1 VDFAN
6 SASATIRPWRTE
18 TDVLTRPFRIR
29 PGIVIPPGSYT
40 FNRHGA
46 SFGTNR
52 SRRIV
57 FDAGGSWGS
66 FYSGQRQEASAGLT
80 WRPDSHLSLEASHSF
95 NAVQLP
101 QGGFSTSLFNGRVTY
116 NFSRKWLSTCLVQV
130 NSAARLTSINARV
143 RYIYRP
149 NSDIFFIY
157 NQTTGVGVER
167 PNRQFQIKVTYD
179 FIR

>member
-1 VDFAN
+1 
-6 SASATIRPWRTE
+6 
-18 TDVLTRPFRIR
+18 
-29 PGIVIPPGSYT
+29 
-40 FNRHGA
+40 
-46 SFGTNR
+46 
-52 SRRIV
+52 
-57 FDAGGSWGS
+57 
-66 FYSGQRQEASAGLT
+66 
-80 WRPDSHLSLEASHSF
+80 
-95 NAVQLP
+95 
-101 QGGFSTSLFNGRVTY
+101 LFNGRVTY

-157 NQTTGVGVER
+157 NQTTGVGIER